1 MTSDSKWY
9 EAKPDLTTP
18 EVSKEVVEDE
28 VLEAVKEGKIET
40 RINHEETPSFS
51 GPAHVE
57 EFEKYRLTGS
67 DLMLGTD
74 TPSKT
79 ERPKMDV
86 HMIRALRA
94 NDRSFNKTCS
104 ECARRVP
111 LETIQ
116 GGKADVCD
124 ACMEK

>member
-1 MTSDSKWY
+1 MTSDKEPKKTQWFDAKSEVTKEAVEETVAEAVV
-9 EAKPDLTTP
+9 EAK
-18 EVSKEVVEDE
+18 E
-28 VLEAVKEGKIET
+28 
-40 RINHEETPSFS
+40 
-51 GPAHVE
+51 HVE
-57 EFEKYRLTGS
+57 EFHYKY
-67 DLMLGTD
+67 DLGDDGCITAISPELYEAVQ
-74 TPSKT
+74 PK
-79 ERPKMDV
+79 KMDV